1 MGEPSLVAISINN
14 KFLSLELRIEDSELI
29 ESVMHGLAKY
39 VKKGSP
45 VWVMRTFSESLGE
58 SRIEMISKTIS
69 NGKEMDEFIYDTER
83 LISLFDKG
91 PRPQRE

>member
-1 MGEPSLVAISINN
+1 MREPSLVAISINN

-29 ESVMHGLAKY
+29 ESVMHGLVTY

-45 VWVMRTFSESLGE
+45 VWVMRTFSKSLGE

-69 NGKEMDEFIYDTER
+69 NIKDMDEFVDDTER
-83 LISLFDKG
+83 LISMFDKG
-91 PRPQRE
+91 Q